1 VVSQTLA
8 RAMVEDASCKTSD
21 MKTTGT
27 KLAFTMTCED
37 DDVRMV
43 LHNETTVIGDS
54 ITSATKATDNEG
66 RVTSM
71 KMTGRRMGECPK

>member
-1 VVSQTLA
+1 MVSQTLA
-8 RAMVEDASCKTSD
+8 RAMAEDASCKTSD

-43 LHNETTVIGDS
+43 LHNETTVTGDS
-54 ITSATKATDNEG
+54 ITSATKRPTTKGA
-66 RVTSM
+66 S
-71 KMTGRRMGECPK
+71 RR